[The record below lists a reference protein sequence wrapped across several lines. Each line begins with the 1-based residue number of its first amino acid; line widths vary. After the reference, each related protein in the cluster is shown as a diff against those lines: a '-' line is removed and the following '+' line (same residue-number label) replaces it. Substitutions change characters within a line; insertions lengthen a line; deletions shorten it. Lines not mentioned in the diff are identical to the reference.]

1 MSCPS
6 PLSLESE
13 GNTKIIY
20 LKQVN
25 FVVCLLYLNILVNK
39 IKNYLLKVK
48 GKEGSEPK
56 FGDGGAVLLLL
67 RRSGRGISP
76 WLWATFFKIW
86 ASWCFFCSIPSL
98 PTPHCV
104 ISAICLLTIEK
115 LYSVGSSMGSRLQNW
130 EIFALLCVSN
140 HSSWLQGGHA
150 LACASLRGRHSVSM
164 VKCPGRGAGGP

>member
-1 MSCPS
+1 MCETFENCKVLQNLKNLSLNKMSCPS

-67 RRSGRGISP
+67 RRSGRRYVKVNSRR
-76 WLWATFFKIW
+76 LKENAAVFQRKF
-86 ASWCFFCSIPSL
+86 L
-98 PTPHCV
+98 VEDV
-104 ISAICLLTIEK
+104 IKDT
-115 LYSVGSSMGSRLQNW
+115 
-130 EIFALLCVSN
+130 
-140 HSSWLQGGHA
+140 
-150 LACASLRGRHSVSM
+150 LRI
-164 VKCPGRGAGGP
+164 KCT